1 MATDLIRFD
10 EVVAGYGALMIL
22 NGLSFTAGQGEVT
35 LLIGPNGA
43 GKSTV
48 LKTFF
53 GLLTPRQGDVVFQ
66 GRRLN
71 GCPPAAVLSQGVAL
85 VPQGRNLFPSLSL
98 HHNLELG
105 GITLPRQ
112 VRASRMDE
120 VMDQF
125 PQLRDRRHSL
135 AASLSGGEQKQLE
148 IARALLLRPSV
159 LLIDEPSIGLS
170 PKVSQAVFRLLRG
183 LADAGASVLMVEQNV
198 RSALAVS
205 DRVLV
210 LEGGRLVQA
219 CPAAELI
226 ADPNLNRVFLGRHA
240 AP

>member
-1 MATDLIRFD
+1 MSTFISYLQAAALDFSWL
-10 EVVAGYGALMIL
+10 GAVQL
-22 NGLSFTAGQGEVT
+22 V
-35 LLIGPNGA
+35 
-43 GKSTV
+43 
-48 LKTFF
+48 F
-53 GLLTPRQGDVVFQ
+53 GL
-66 GRRLN
+66 
-71 GCPPAAVLSQGVAL
+71 A
-85 VPQGRNLFPSLSL
+85 
-98 HHNLELG
+98 
-105 GITLPRQ
+105 
-112 VRASRMDE
+112 
-120 VMDQF
+120 
-125 PQLRDRRHSL
+125 L
-135 AASLSGGEQKQLE
+135 AAALLVLFKPLLRG